1 MALAAVVGCIGGN
14 GNGGNG
20 WDDSPSSNRS
30 AHSTGRDIGREV
42 ADADYSNDPGLPGWD
57 GVRVSIRDDVSSMVE
72 PTTDAEAAVQAPVDV
87 VPTRSDLGSGVFVPA
102 PIVELGCTT
111 EIVCAHPWDCDTAM
125 RVVKCETGGTFD
137 PTVVGDDRERG
148 CLQIHPVHW
157 DKPQCDPEFLFD
169 PAYNAACAYSIWED
183 SGWGPWSCY

>member
-1 MALAAVVGCIGGN
+1 IN
-14 GNGGNG
+14 
-20 WDDSPSSNRS
+20 
-30 AHSTGRDIGREV
+30 
-42 ADADYSNDPGLPGWD
+42 
-57 GVRVSIRDDVSSMVE
+57 
-72 PTTDAEAAVQAPVDV
+72 TDANNLITTEINKIIGNKDEIISQQKVKANETKTKEVDTLKDHINAQATFLGIKLTPKAKENIV
-87 VPTRSDLGSGVFVPA
+87 RDLGSGVFVPA

-137 PTVVGDDRERG
+137 PTVVGNDRERG